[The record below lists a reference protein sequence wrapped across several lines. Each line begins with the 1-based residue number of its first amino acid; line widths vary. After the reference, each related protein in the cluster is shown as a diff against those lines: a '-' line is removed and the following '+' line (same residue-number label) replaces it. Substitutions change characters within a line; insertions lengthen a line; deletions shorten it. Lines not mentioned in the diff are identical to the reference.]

1 MSDPLDF
8 VNNEASG
15 SDQSA
20 WLALESNPKVFNEF
34 AKKVGLADRFEF
46 VDYYGPGIMQQPVLA
61 FLLLFPFS
69 DNMFDHRQKQEDAL
83 QEIPDYLDR
92 SKHLC
97 FVKQVSGFGNAC
109 GTIACLHVCLNT
121 HGSMDETTPLGS
133 FRKSSNSS
141 TPQERGEMLHQ
152 LDAFKCVSDSAAV
165 SSEAQTAV
173 PDRDGVELDHHF
185 VAFIWDVKSE
195 RIFEL
200 DGTKFGP
207 IDHGPS
213 SLEDFEEN
221 TWEVIQKNFMQ
232 VEPDSLEFSLMA
244 LTCKEK
250 L

>member
-8 VNNEASG
+8 VNNATSS

-20 WLALESNPKVFNEF
+20 WLALESNPQVFNEF

-46 VDYYGPGIMQQPVLA
+46 VDYYGLGIMKQPALA
-61 FLLLFPFS
+61 FLLLFPCS
-69 DNMFDHRQKQEDAL
+69 DNLFDQRQKQEDDL
-83 QEIPDYLDR
+83 QEIPGYSER

-97 FVKQVSGFGNAC
+97 FVKQVQGFGNAC

-121 HGSMDETTPLGS
+121 HGAMDETTPLGS
-133 FRKSSNSS
+133 FRRSSNSS
-141 TPQERGEMLHQ
+141 TPQERGELLHQ
-152 LDAFKCVSDSAAV
+152 LDAFKCVSDTAAV
-165 SSEAQTAV
+165 SSDAQTAC

-185 VAFIWDVKSE
+185 VAFVWDAKSE

-213 SLEDFEEN
+213 SLEDFEEK
-221 TWEVIQKNFMQ
+221 TWGVIQNNFLQ

-244 LTCKEK
+244 LTYKEES
-250 L
+250 